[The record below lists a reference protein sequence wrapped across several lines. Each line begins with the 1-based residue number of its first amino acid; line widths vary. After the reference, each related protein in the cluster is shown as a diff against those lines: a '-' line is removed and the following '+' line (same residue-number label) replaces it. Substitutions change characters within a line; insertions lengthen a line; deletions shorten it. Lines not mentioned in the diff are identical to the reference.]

1 MNRWIVASALVAAMA
16 AGVVGG
22 LPEAQ
27 ASKPF
32 TPLVKMKCAICH
44 TTPKGSD
51 KDLTEAGKA
60 SQEYLKKQD
69 YKKGEWEK
77 IKGFTWA
84 K

>member
-1 MNRWIVASALVAAMA
+1 MNRWIVAGALVTVMA
-16 AGVVGG
+16 AGV
-22 LPEAQ
+22 LAAAPEAQ

-32 TPLVKMKCAICH
+32 TPLVKMKCAVCH

-60 SQEYLKKQD
+60 SQEYLKKQN

-77 IKGFTWA
+77 IKGFTWNQ
-84 K
+84 